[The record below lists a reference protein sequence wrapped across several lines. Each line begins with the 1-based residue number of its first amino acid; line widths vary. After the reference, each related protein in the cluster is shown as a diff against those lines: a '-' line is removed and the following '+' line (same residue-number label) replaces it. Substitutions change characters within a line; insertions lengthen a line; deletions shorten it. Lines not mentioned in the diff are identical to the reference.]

1 MRIETG
7 SGRLKISDNPYPF
20 WAFCSMFVLGG
31 TTALTL
37 SLLDRSN
44 PTASIA
50 GIIVGLANIAG
61 PLWMMKREPASVVEL
76 DRGYDRVSVRRWG
89 LLGREATTYPLH
101 ALLGAD
107 IETTEHT
114 DGGTVYRPRLRF
126 STAASVPVSMF
137 WYQKPDASRDVV
149 AHLERFAGERG

>member
-1 MRIETG
+1 MRVETG

-20 WAFCSMFVLGG
+20 WAFCALFVLGG
-31 TTALTL
+31 MTALSL
-37 SLLDRSN
+37 SLLDTSN
-44 PTASIA
+44 PTASIV
-50 GIIVGLANIAG
+50 GSVIGLANIAAA
-61 PLWMMKREPASVVEL
+61 LWMMKREPASVVEL
-76 DRGYDRVSVRRWG
+76 DRGADRVSIRRWG
-89 LLGREATTYPLH
+89 LLGGAVSSYPLH